1 MTIYFIPDLC
11 KSKDERFLD
20 DLQEEFECETFDEIL
35 RYTQPYLFS
44 DKLDDFRFSSFWILP
59 NGKLYPI
66 KGGSHEHTARAFIA
80 CNGRVFNEDSLSNY
94 AVRYSDWLKMR
105 LPRNRLTDNQVN
117 TISDLSNHKN
127 YRLFMELLVKEGY

>member
-1 MTIYFIPDLC
+1 MEIYFIPDLC
-11 KSKDERFLD
+11 KAKDERFLA
-20 DLQEEFECETFDEIL
+20 DLQNEFDCETFDEIL

-66 KGGSHEHTARAFIA
+66 KEGCHEHTARAFMLDS
-80 CNGRVFNEDSLSNY
+80 GYVFSEDGLSDY

-105 LPRNRLTDNQVN
+105 LPTKRLTSKQVN
-117 TISDLSNHKN
+117 TIADLSNHKN